1 MSAAPAVEN
10 DPEFQAGI
18 HAIVT
23 QLQAQGASKE
33 HISQT
38 VQKAIEYYKQRNAD
52 VPEEAN
58 AATAEEPEPARKE
71 PYPASFAAIVELLAT
86 GREDQIPGI
95 REIPLKI
102 HDQPPSE
109 STMTRPPKP
118 WESHATAS
126 QRSGG
131 A

>member
-1 MSAAPAVEN
+1 MMLTSR
-10 DPEFQAGI
+10 
-18 HAIVT
+18 
-23 QLQAQGASKE
+23 ASE
-33 HISQT
+33 HETLS
-38 VQKAIEYYKQRNAD
+38 RAD
-52 VPEEAN
+52 VPEEATD
-58 AATAEEPEPARKE
+58 AAAEELEPARKE

-118 WESHATAS
+118 WESHATAG
-126 QRSGG
+126 QRSGS